1 MTRTVV
7 VFAPSAELLEIAF
20 NDWHDFILVDDYEAD
35 ALMVPKGCKF
45 NHLHDE
51 ASCMSHDEWKGRA
64 KAFCHREEMKLNEY
78 GILLSCGTDMFT
90 GMNFF
95 GC

>member
-1 MTRTVV
+1 MLFT
-7 VFAPSAELLEIAF
+7 
-20 NDWHDFILVDDYEAD
+20 VDDYEAD

-51 ASCMSHDEWKGRA
+51 ASCMSHDEWKDRA
-64 KAFCHREEMKLNEY
+64 KAFCRKDDMKLNEY

-90 GMNFF
+90 GIYCLSNISVSK
-95 GC
+95 